1 MNGRFGVVGETGM
14 RSRQNGRRLQAVVSS
29 SRELLM
35 QSPELKRLAVH
46 CMRHS
51 WKLHA
56 LSKAL
61 TAALAD
67 SREASTWPGQR
78 LVVSFQISEQVE
90 LLTQRIQVE
99 TDAAAA
105 SYAALRNL
113 CRPLLGELA

>member
-1 MNGRFGVVGETGM
+1 
-14 RSRQNGRRLQAVVSS
+14 
-29 SRELLM
+29 
-35 QSPELKRLAVH
+35 
-46 CMRHS
+46 MRHS

-99 TDAAAA
+99 TEAAAA

-113 CRPLLGELA
+113 CRPLLGDLA

>member
-1 MNGRFGVVGETGM
+1 MRRIQTVGKL
-14 RSRQNGRRLQAVVSS
+14 RAAVSS

-35 QSPELKRLAVH
+35 QSPEFKRRAVH

-51 WKLHA
+51 WKIHA

-61 TAALAD
+61 AQALAD

-78 LVVSFQISEQVE
+78 LAVSFQISEQVE

-99 TDAAAA
+99 TEAAAA

-113 CRPLLGELA
+113 RRPAPC